1 MRAGLCAS
9 CRVGSRSDRLSA
21 NACLTVVLMRE
32 LLRRSALHLDS
43 CVKWSPEHLW
53 HGNFLRQ
60 NSLCGRRRRLAT
72 LSCQPKSPA
81 LDNIFQRFSVKLQP
95 ELDILHGLM
104 GFGLSVSCH
113 EFLRARIGSNVAGR
127 TECLVDL
134 YCFGEPKG
142 ARSDLPP
149 DLVRSR
155 HRVQGR
161 SSSVRERL
169 LSGSV
174 HAVRQRRE
182 HECSAYRPDVPRGPW
197 MAFPVQV
204 QDKSAVAPPVW
215 TNRTLLPA
223 GIHPARTLPTSPE
236 NTFPV

>member
-1 MRAGLCAS
+1 MVISFVKTAFVDAVEDLPLFHVS
-9 CRVGSRSDRLSA
+9 QKV
-21 NACLTVVLMRE
+21 
-32 LLRRSALHLDS
+32 LHLTTS
-43 CVKWSPEHLW
+43 
-53 HGNFLRQ
+53 F
-60 NSLCGRRRRLAT
+60 
-72 LSCQPKSPA
+72 
-81 LDNIFQRFSVKLQP
+81 
-95 ELDILHGLM
+95 
-104 GFGLSVSCH
+104 
-113 EFLRARIGSNVAGR
+113 
-127 TECLVDL
+127 
-134 YCFGEPKG
+134 
-142 ARSDLPP
+142 
-149 DLVRSR
+149 LVRSR

-223 GIHPARTLPTSPE
+223 GIRPARTLPTSPE
-236 NTFPV
+236 NTLPV